1 MRPSYFIANGVLS
14 THPHFRSTLGQG
26 GLLIPM
32 VPFVQFTDALKDWAS
47 APCLD
52 EAMSLKEMF
61 PCAWPRLSNGTLC
74 YPDRCWEELFMVFSS
89 LLSGASLGPPWS
101 LSSQQSH
108 HLTERRQSMPTSVSG
123 SYLIMKLII
132 KRAKVTLNAP

>member
-26 GLLIPM
+26 GLLIPV

-61 PCAWPRLSNGTLC
+61 PCAWPWLSNGTLW
-74 YPDRCWEELFMVFSS
+74 YPDRCWEELFMVFS

-132 KRAKVTLNAP
+132 KRAKVTLNVP